1 MAGDSSSGRYI
12 VTNDTKISFV
22 VLTYNRPDA
31 LLKVLQS
38 LARQCKQHHEVI
50 VADDGSSSD
59 CTDYWA
65 RQLPSFA
72 CRVKHVWHPD
82 QGFTASRARNLGA
95 MVSTGSY
102 LVFLDGDC
110 VPSRHFVQAHE
121 ALAAPGCFVNG
132 NRVLLSPLLTG
143 LVTDGRVDLNS
154 ASWYQWMVWR
164 LKGDVNKLAQLVYW
178 PIAPGR
184 MQREF
189 RWKKIRS
196 CNFAVWKTD
205 FESVNGFDETFAGW
219 GHEDA
224 DLVLRLHH
232 AGLVRC
238 NGYLGTEVYH
248 LWHRQFSR
256 DSESRNYGRVL
267 ERMKSDLINA
277 TVGLAQNNG
286 CADFVVTTL
295 N

>member
-1 MAGDSSSGRYI
+1 VVSDAVS
-12 VTNDTKISFV
+12 ISFV

-31 LLKVLQS
+31 LLKVLQG
-38 LARQCKQHHEVI
+38 LALQCKQQHEVI
-50 VADDGSSSD
+50 IADDGSSADS
-59 CTDYWA
+59 TNAWI
-65 RQLPSFA
+65 RQLPSFD

-95 MVSTGSY
+95 MVSTGNY

-110 VPSRHFVQAHE
+110 IPSRHFVQAHE
-121 ALAAPGCFVNG
+121 ALAVPGCFVNG
-132 NRVLLSPLLTG
+132 NRVLLSPFLTG
-143 LVTDGRVDLNS
+143 LVSDGRVDLNS
-154 ASWYQWMVWR
+154 ASWYQWLVWR

-178 PIAPGR
+178 PAAPGR

-196 CNFAVWKTD
+196 CNFAVWKAD
-205 FESVNGFDETFAGW
+205 FEKVNGFDETFEGW

-224 DLVLRLHH
+224 DLVLRMHH
-232 AGLVRC
+232 AGFQRR

-256 DSESRNYGRVL
+256 DSENRNYDHVL
-267 ERMKSDLINA
+267 ERMNSNLVCA
-277 TVGLAQNNG
+277 TVGLKENSG
-286 CADFVVTTL
+286 CTDVVVTGL
-295 N
+295 S